1 MTMTTANELLDRC
14 VEAARH
20 GDCETVL
27 RYLVSM
33 REALAEAGPV
43 CVVCGRPILPM
54 IAAAAITVSSFD
66 LSRSPAT
73 ERRVAA
79 SLHGRCVETW
89 LAWAAL
95 VPGVNCHD
103 VSSIVALR
111 GPGVAREAMA

>member
-54 IAAAAITVSSFD
+54 IAAAAITVLPAPVVAVSENEEISRLSGFLKFSRARLRLARTSSTAC
-66 LSRSPAT
+66 S
-73 ERRVAA
+73 
-79 SLHGRCVETW
+79 W
-89 LAWAAL
+89 
-95 VPGVNCHD
+95 
-103 VSSIVALR
+103 
-111 GPGVAREAMA
+111 